1 MLSKLNFAYANI
13 ICDIQERLKVNFISL
28 VIFKRLQ
35 LLSKQ
40 GVLDYLESEVQAI
53 PYLNTINASFLM
65 YEYYEFFIQFFL
77 RKDEIFPL
85 QH

>member
-1 MLSKLNFAYANI
+1 MKKPITQVLSKVIFAFAKL

-40 GVLDYLESEVQAI
+40 GVGK
-53 PYLNTINASFLM
+53 NFLG
-65 YEYYEFFIQFFL
+65 L
-77 RKDEIFPL
+77 SRV
-85 QH
+85 